1 MHDYPKTQDLEHL
14 HGVTWSELVELEPD
28 LGPLLWEARN
38 VGASCR
44 DWLNV
49 AQAFA
54 PFRSVLSGLVGFASS
69 HRHHQVLGPL
79 GAYEVAYWKLYD
91 AIVGLLPPPERGS
104 REGISGSYEA
114 PLAALNL

>member
-28 LGPLLWEARN
+28 LGRLLWEARN

-69 HRHHQVLGPL
+69 HRHHQVLGSL

-91 AIVGLLPPPERGS
+91 AIVAAVPTNQREYMQCGKYSYGS
-104 REGISGSYEA
+104 PTGDGS
-114 PLAALNL
+114 